1 MSRSS
6 WSLVRTARNDRMQ
19 PLTTRSG
26 ADEVMLMS
34 RDFEVVYE
42 APLRTEEFGE
52 GQPHTVSLVR
62 ARADLPPPPADEM
75 INVGW
80 GSKKTQFHGSIGK
93 AAQLAQPAA
102 ASLLP
107 LAPPEDGAK
116 PGITWRGDGAYFAVS
131 SLDEY
136 SAGSSRPGGR
146 RRQVRV
152 YQRTPCA
159 LSATSEPV
167 HGLQGAPEGPT
178 SGGGGLV
185 AWRPA
190 GNLMAGVKRYGY
202 EGGAEGEG
210 GADAR
215 RDVVFFER
223 NGLVHGGFRLRED
236 ERVRSGKQ
244 DASWDV
250 VGLAYSAS
258 SDVLAIHI
266 SRNDT
271 DVGESLVPRRVDGAD
286 SCSSTM
292 DHEQLPL
299 LFEIRALP
307 TERRELAF
315 HVHSMAS
322 GKGKRHLPRGRR

>member
-1 MSRSS
+1 
-6 WSLVRTARNDRMQ
+6 
-19 PLTTRSG
+19 
-26 ADEVMLMS
+26 
-34 RDFEVVYE
+34 
-42 APLRTEEFGE
+42 
-52 GQPHTVSLVR
+52 
-62 ARADLPPPPADEM
+62 M

-93 AAQLAQPAA
+93 AAQSQA

-107 LAPPEDGAK
+107 LAPPQDGAK

-136 SAGSSRPGGR
+136 SAGSSRPGGK

-159 LSATSEPV
+159 LSATSELV
-167 HGLQGAPEGPT
+167 HGLQGAPEGA
-178 SGGGGLV
+178 SVGGGLV

-210 GADAR
+210 GAEAR

-236 ERVRSGKQ
+236 ERVRSGKG
-244 DASWDV
+244 DAEWDV

-266 SRNDT
+266 RRSDT
-271 DVGESLVPRRVDGAD
+271 DVGKSAGVMG
-286 SCSSTM
+286 
-292 DHEQLPL
+292 
-299 LFEIRALP
+299 
-307 TERRELAF
+307 
-315 HVHSMAS
+315 
-322 GKGKRHLPRGRR
+322 